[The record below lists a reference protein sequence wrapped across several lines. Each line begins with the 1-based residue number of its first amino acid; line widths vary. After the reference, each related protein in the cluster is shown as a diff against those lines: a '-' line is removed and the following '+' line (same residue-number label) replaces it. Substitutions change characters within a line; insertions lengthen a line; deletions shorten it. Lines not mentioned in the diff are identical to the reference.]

1 MPVSRYIIA
10 PFVFHFDII
19 TYVIYSDLYRRCFS
33 KTPATISLIVAFV
46 TITPLK
52 GLVDDS
58 FLINNSKSPLLG
70 ETHQGIVKRGET
82 CLNIIYRL

>member
-1 MPVSRYIIA
+1 MA
-10 PFVFHFDII
+10 
-19 TYVIYSDLYRRCFS
+19 IYTGIFQFS
-33 KTPATISLIVAFV
+33 KTPATISFIVAFV
-46 TITPLK
+46 TITPLT

-70 ETHQGIVKRGET
+70 ETHLQGIVKRGET